1 MAEEKQQTSAS
12 EQEEGTQDSEQP
24 RTARNTVVVEDA
36 GPCKKKV
43 TIEVPEEAIK
53 DVADEQYRELRRE
66 AVLPGF
72 RKGRAPRRLLEKRFG
87 KETNETIKLKLLAEA
102 SEAAVKGKELDIL
115 TDPDIDYEHIE
126 LPETGPMK
134 FEFEVEVRPEFELPP
149 LEGFPVSRPK
159 LEVTDEQ
166 VDREIEQI
174 QRWAGTWTPKDEGTV
189 ERDDQI
195 IADVRL
201 NVELTEQEKA
211 KREAIAQGKEEEAQ
225 EPAGIPEAETKLDN
239 IEVYVR
245 PNGFVGPIPVEKLDE
260 LLVGAKA
267 GEKRATTLEVPQTYF
282 RKEFQ
287 GRKVDVEIDIKD
299 IKHLKPALL
308 DEHFLQRYKADSV
321 DELRDRIR
329 DNLQAR
335 IETQVRSEMSEQ
347 IYQYLLD
354 NTDFDLPM
362 DIVARQAG
370 SVLQRQ
376 YMNLL
381 SRGLSR
387 QQIEEQMEQ
396 LRAGSEEQAKE
407 QLKTF
412 FIMDKV
418 ADTLDIDVSEEEIN
432 GHIAQVAL
440 QRGQRPEKLKE
451 QMERDGSLAQFRLD
465 VRQSKCISKLLESAN
480 ITEQETEEKSPKG
493 KKKRKRKKSAAEPEQ
508 SKTEEQSQ

>member
-24 RTARNTVVVEDA
+24 RTAKNTVVVDDA

-43 TIEVPEEAIK
+43 TIEVPEEVIK
-53 DVADEQYRELRRE
+53 DMADEQYRELRRE

-87 KETNETIKLKLLAEA
+87 KETNESIKLKLLAEA

-126 LPETGPMK
+126 LPETGPLK
-134 FEFEVEVRPEFELPP
+134 FEFEVEVRPDFELPP

-166 VDREIEQI
+166 VDREIEQL
-174 QRWAGTWTPKDEGTV
+174 QRWAGTWTPKDEGAI

-211 KREAIAQGKEEEAQ
+211 QREAIAQGKEQETQ

-260 LLVGAKA
+260 LLAGAKG
-267 GEKRATTLEVPQTYF
+267 GEKRATTLEIPQTYF

-299 IKHLKPALL
+299 IKHLKPAAL
-308 DEHFLQRYKADSV
+308 DEHFLQRYNTDSV

-335 IETQVRSEMSEQ
+335 IETQVRSDMSEQ

-354 NTDFDLPM
+354 NTDFELPM

-376 YMNLL
+376 YMSLL